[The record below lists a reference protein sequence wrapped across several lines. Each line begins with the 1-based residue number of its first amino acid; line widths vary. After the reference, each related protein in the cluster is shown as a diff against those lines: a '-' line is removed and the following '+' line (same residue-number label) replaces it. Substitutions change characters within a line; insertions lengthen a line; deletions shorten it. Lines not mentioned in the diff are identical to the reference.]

1 MRVAVVGAGVA
12 GLAAALDLSQAGADV
27 VVLEG
32 SSRVGGKL
40 LVGSVGDVEVDLGA
54 EAMLARRPEGVD
66 LARRVGLGEQ
76 LAHPETLTAAIWTRG
91 ALRPMPPTVLGVP
104 SDLDALAES
113 GIVAERPRAHA
124 EPVPSHDVSVAEFL
138 TPRVGREVVD
148 RLVEPLLGG
157 VYAGHA
163 DRLSLQAAAPQIAAL
178 GSDPLSGAARS
189 RETPTA
195 TGPVFAGLVG
205 GMGRLPEAIVSAGR
219 FAVRTDAVVRAVER
233 SGDGWAIHHGPTVDV
248 TTEHVDAVVL
258 ATPAPATA
266 RLLGDVAPEAAF
278 ALAGVEYASMAV
290 ITLLLDGPVDADV
303 SGFLVPP
310 VDGTAIKGATFSSRK
325 WGWLAERV
333 GGSAGEGRSVVR
345 ASIGRAGETGML
357 LGPDADLVEAA
368 TTDLRAA
375 LGTLPP
381 VLESH
386 VQRWGGALPQYD
398 VGHRDLVERVHLAV
412 TEVPGLEVCGAAYEG
427 VGIPAV
433 IASAQAAARR
443 VLAGS
448 DLG

>member
-12 GLAAALDLSQAGADV
+12 GLAAALDLAEAGADV

-32 SSRVGGKL
+32 SPRVGGKL
-40 LVGSVGDVEVDLGA
+40 LLGSVGGVEVDLGA

-66 LARRVGLGEQ
+66 LARRVGLSEQ
-76 LAHPETLTAAIWTRG
+76 LTHPETLTAAIWTHG

-113 GIVAERPRAHA
+113 GIVAERPQAHA

-138 TPRVGREVVD
+138 APRVGREVVD

-163 DRLSLQAAAPQIAAL
+163 DRLSLQAAAPQIVAL
-178 GSDPLSGAARS
+178 GADPLSGAARS

-219 FAVRTDAVVRAVER
+219 FTVRTDAVVRAVER
-233 SGDGWAIHHGPTVDV
+233 THDGWAIHHGPTVDV
-248 TTEHVDAVVL
+248 TSERVDAVVL

-290 ITLLLDGPVDADV
+290 VTLLLDGPIDADV

-325 WGWLAERV
+325 WGWLAQRT
-333 GGSAGEGRSVVR
+333 GERSVVR
-345 ASIGRAGETGML
+345 ASIGRAGETGL
-357 LGPDADLVEAA
+357 LLRPDADLADAA
-368 TTDLRAA
+368 TTDLRGA
-375 LGTLPP
+375 LGGLPP
-381 VLESH
+381 VLDSH

-398 VGHRDLVERVHLAV
+398 VGHRDLVERVHLAI

-443 VLAGS
+443 LLAGS

>member
-1 MRVAVVGAGVA
+1 MRVAVVGGGVA
-12 GLAAALDLSQAGADV
+12 GLAAALDLSEAGADV

-32 SSRVGGKL
+32 SPRVGGKL
-40 LVGSVGDVEVDLGA
+40 LLGTVGDVEVDLGA

-66 LARRVGLGEQ
+66 LARRVGLSEQ
-76 LAHPETLTAAIWTRG
+76 LTHPETLTAAIWTHG
-91 ALRPMPPTVLGVP
+91 GLRPMPPTVLGVP
-104 SDLDALAES
+104 SDLDALDAS
-113 GIVAERPRAHA
+113 GIVTERPQAHA
-124 EPVPSHDVSVAEFL
+124 EPVPGHDLSVAEFL

-163 DRLSLQAAAPQIAAL
+163 DRLSLQAAAPQIVAL
-178 GSDPLSGAARS
+178 GPDPLSGAARS

-205 GMGRLPEAIVSAGR
+205 GMGRLPGAIVDAGR
-219 FAVRTDAVVRAVER
+219 FTVRTDAVVRAVER
-233 SGDGWAIHHGPTVDV
+233 TGDGWTLHHGPTVDV

-278 ALAGVEYASMAV
+278 ALADVEYASMAV
-290 ITLLLDGPVDADV
+290 ITLLLDGPVHADV

-325 WGWLAERV
+325 WGWLAHRV
-333 GGSAGEGRSVVR
+333 GAGRSVVR

-357 LGPDADLVEAA
+357 LGPDTDLVEAA
-368 TTDLRAA
+368 TSDLRAA
-375 LGTLPP
+375 LGGLAP
-381 VLESH
+381 VLDSH

-398 VGHRDLVERVHLAV
+398 VGHRDLVERVHLAL
-412 TEVPGLEVCGAAYEG
+412 TEVQGLEVCGAAYEG

-433 IASAQAAARR
+433 VASGQAAARR

-448 DLG
+448 GLG